1 MRVKSFVINNL
12 MKKIAYSKIRRSITQ
27 YVRFAGRIFH
37 PYISTE
43 VKAQRLEQYRLDHEG
58 ITYTPLL
65 MKVIAAVVKEY
76 PLMNGILAKG
86 LFGGEIVI
94 PEEVDICFAMEKT
107 YRGENFVAIPIIRDV
122 NKKSLQTIAAEIK
135 NLANLPYEE
144 FPGIKPVLM
153 FHKLPDFLKYF
164 VLRLSSYN
172 PRAFKDFFGTIG
184 FSNLG
189 KFGIYDFYPAWVNTT
204 VFGIGS
210 VLEKTVVDNGK
221 INTLPVLHLSLSF
234 DHSVLDGAEAARILQ
249 AVKELIENGNY
260 DSL

>member
-1 MRVKSFVINNL
+1 MQ
-12 MKKIAYSKIRRSITQ
+12 KIPYSKIRRSITQ

-43 VKAQRLEQYRLDHEG
+43 VKADQLEKYRLEHAG

-65 MKVIAAVVKEY
+65 MKVIAAAVKKY

-86 LFGGEIVI
+86 LFGGKIVI

-107 YRGENFVAIPIIRDV
+107 YRGETFVAIPAIRAV
-122 NKKSLQTIAAEIK
+122 NEKSVQTIASEITD
-135 NLANLPYEE
+135 LANLPYEE
-144 FPGIKPVLM
+144 FPGIKPVLL

-164 VLRLSSYN
+164 ILRSSSYN
-172 PRAFKDFFGTIG
+172 PKGFKAFFGTIG

-189 KFGIYDFYPAWVNTT
+189 KFGIHDFYPAWVNTT
-204 VFGIGS
+204 VFGVGS
-210 VLEKTVVDNGK
+210 VLEKAVVDNGE
-221 INTLPVLHLSLSF
+221 IRTLPVLHLNLSF
-234 DHSVLDGAEAARILQ
+234 DHSVLDGAEAGRILG

-260 DSL
+260 DAL